1 MIARREYIKRT
12 LCLLLT
18 LLLTTSFLQ
27 PAVRVKAEISAAS
40 GSAIDGMVTDTFR
53 SKTLKTMSEYDYI
66 ANSIT
71 GITTK
76 KLSLSSLQKSVKT
89 YGKLYGKGMP
99 FDEYVAAMTYQWED
113 YTEYDKE
120 PVEINVDIKKTM
132 NYASYV
138 STLKK
143 LSRYP
148 GVYLYK
154 IGKSTEGRNLYAIE
168 VDVDSDCKKN
178 VIMLTGQIH
187 AREFAGGT
195 YIVKQLVDMVQ
206 KAQSDEE
213 TMELLKTTKYVAVP
227 IINVDGREALIT
239 EESKWKTKSGEL
251 LKAYTNKTDGNR
263 NFPGLHWGQVSKGY
277 TLSSIIAK
285 SPTYANYPGPYG
297 GSNRE
302 TKALMKWLY
311 HYTIVDQA
319 VYYLDYHQQGSIVYA
334 GKVWQTQ
341 QQTKKSTDLRTYLL
355 SILNKGI
362 TRRKYTIVNERSS
375 YGLRGEG
382 SSLTDYAVSLAVG
395 AKFSPAYGFHAFTYN
410 NKEYLF
416 MEIGDLDKKLIKV
429 KDTNKNFAV
438 NTIEIGYGKKYLGNS
453 AATRRL
459 LASEYIS
466 YNFDTLLERL
476 SVYFQ

>member
-1 MIARREYIKRT
+1 MRTTREYIKRT
-12 LCLLLT
+12 CCLLLT
-18 LLLTTSFLQ
+18 LLMSTDFLE
-27 PAVRVKAEISAAS
+27 PAGMVKAEVSAVS
-40 GSAIDGMVTDTFR
+40 GSAIEGIETNPYQ
-53 SKTLKTMSEYDYI
+53 SKTLERMSEYDYVT
-66 ANSIT
+66 NSIS

-76 KLSLSSLQKSVKT
+76 KLSLSTLQKNVKS

-99 FDEYVAAMTYQWED
+99 FDEYVEAMTYQWED
-113 YTEYDKE
+113 FTEYDKK
-120 PVEINVDIKKTM
+120 PVKIDVDITKTM

-148 GVYLYK
+148 GIYLYK

-168 VDVDSDCKKN
+168 VDVESDREKK
-178 VIMLTGQIH
+178 VIMLTGQVH

-195 YIVKQLVDMVQ
+195 FIVKQLVDLVQ
-206 KAQSDEE
+206 KAQTDKKI
-213 TMELLKTTKYVAVP
+213 MELLKTTKYVAVP

-285 SPTYANYPGPYG
+285 SPAYAHYPGPYA

-311 HYTIVDQA
+311 HYTVVEQA

-334 GKVWQTQ
+334 GKVWQTKQ
-341 QQTKKSTDLRTYLL
+341 QEKKSTDVRTYLL
-355 SILNKGI
+355 SLLNKGI
-362 TRRKYTIVNERSS
+362 TRRKYTIVKESSS

-395 AKFSPAYGFHAFTYN
+395 SKFSPAYGFHVFTYK
-410 NKEYLF
+410 NKEYLL
-416 MEIGDLDKKLIKV
+416 MEIKDLDKKTIKV
-429 KDTNKNFAV
+429 KDANANFAY
-438 NTIEIGYGKKYLGNS
+438 NTLEIGYGKKYLGNS

-459 LASEYIS
+459 LASEYKT

-476 SVYFQ
+476 PAFF